1 MTVDTMGPARSPLAE
16 ALSEALHDAPPA
28 HAARGVARDWWRHLG
43 ARGLLALG
51 FDADGAVPP
60 ADACEL
66 SALAALIAR
75 ESASLGAATAWLSN
89 QLIGGLVLAPHARSE
104 AHHALLC
111 AMARG
116 EALVAL
122 AFCDA
127 GAGAQPALPACRATR
142 DGDGWTL
149 EGHEAFVPQGAAAD
163 AFVVL
168 AADVDARGRLGVDAF
183 VVAAD
188 APGLSREPAV
198 WIAGLDSHT
207 HCGLHLAGV
216 RVDDAQRL
224 GEPGRA
230 MADIAR
236 PLRTI
241 DEALRIG
248 PMLGAMHAELDAIAL
263 WLRTVP
269 PARRPTRHLGAL
281 QIELEALAPLAAHAA
296 RHLDLHGADERLAAL
311 CAGTHEA
318 LARWQSAFESFAA
331 PLDDHGPALPSL
343 VRDLRRMLGLSRRGT
358 EARQRRAGEAMIGI
372 PGRHSVP
379 ALAAP

>member
-1 MTVDTMGPARSPLAE
+1 MTVDTMGLARSPLAQ

-28 HAARGVARDWWRHLG
+28 HAARDWWRHLG

-75 ESASLGAATAWLSN
+75 ESANLGAATAWLSN
-89 QLIGGLVLAPHARSE
+89 QLIGALVLAPHARSV

-111 AMARG
+111 AMAGG

-149 EGHEAFVPQGAAAD
+149 DGHEAFVPQGAAAD

-207 HCGLHLAGV
+207 HGGLHLAGV
-216 RVDDAQRL
+216 RVDEAQRL

-241 DEALRIG
+241 EEALRIG